1 MVVNKVSLPIKFQMA
16 LPPSQIRGNNRSH
29 HFIYNK
35 HFQNYK
41 NNAIG
46 NVLEAINLKGY
57 EFPYKKVLIV
67 YTFMNNRLID
77 IDNFIYGMKAVQ
89 DALSDIRIIKDDD
102 ALTISPIGKFV
113 KCPVKDRKVLIEI
126 WNIENY
132 AKVSIMGDSE
142 LLLVL

>member
-89 DALSDIRIIKDDD
+89 DALSDDHYSCIILIGIVFFN
-102 ALTISPIGKFV
+102 ALDFSRSQERFFILSTVAILTSRG
-113 KCPVKDRKVLIEI
+113 
-126 WNIENY
+126 
-132 AKVSIMGDSE
+132 
-142 LLLVL
+142 